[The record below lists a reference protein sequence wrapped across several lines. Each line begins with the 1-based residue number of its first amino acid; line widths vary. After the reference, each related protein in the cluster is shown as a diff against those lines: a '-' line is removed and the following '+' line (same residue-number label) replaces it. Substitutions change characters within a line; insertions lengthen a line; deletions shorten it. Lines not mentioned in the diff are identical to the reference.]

1 MSTLQERRFLGRMI
15 WRELLREQQPN
26 ITKEEIVALWKTERP
41 YYVKLAGGILRR
53 AEKRGHKIEIGNME
67 EAASSEAAA

>member
-1 MSTLQERRFLGRMI
+1 MSSLRERQVLGRFI

-26 ITKEEIVALWKTERP
+26 IKKNEEVAALWKTERP

-53 AEKRGHKIEIGNME
+53 AEKRGHKIEIQNTE
-67 EAASSEAAA
+67 TAAAE